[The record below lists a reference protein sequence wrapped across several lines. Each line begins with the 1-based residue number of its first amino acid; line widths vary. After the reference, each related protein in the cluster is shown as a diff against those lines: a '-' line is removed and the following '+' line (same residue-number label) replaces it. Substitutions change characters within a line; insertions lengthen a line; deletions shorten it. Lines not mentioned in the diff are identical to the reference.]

1 MCSTSGIQQYL
12 FGDQRRRQKPKAQ
25 KELVKNIIYCSDGRP
40 ICVTPEVSG
49 VQQNVAT
56 CELNEKK
63 KRKKKK
69 AKKAKKPISQEE
81 TICKLLMTVTLDEPS
96 DSKSDLDEISDDDL

>member
-1 MCSTSGIQQYL
+1 V
-12 FGDQRRRQKPKAQ
+12 

-63 KRKKKK
+63 DKMSLDVSICTDNEEFIKSKTLVIYVKK
-69 AKKAKKPISQEE
+69 
-81 TICKLLMTVTLDEPS
+81 
-96 DSKSDLDEISDDDL
+96 